1 MSSRSS
7 SRGRNPRV
15 QRERREYR
23 PEGSQRVS
31 TPDGVAERGWVQ
43 TYIEAMIQKPNNYT
57 NDLYDKVNEL
67 AVEIGGIESGIQA
80 WIGPNGIMRK
90 QMNEHKNI
98 VSSLGALEKKVA
110 AIENAQV
117 DKKMMAKNFKRI
129 GDLEKKVVSLEA
141 ELKKCCTKS
150 AANSTRTSRT
160 GSRANSTRTSRTG
173 SRANSTRT
181 SRASSRTG
189 STRSSR
195 SRGSRSRTRRRRR
208 GLSFNSEDTYD
219 SDVSYTSDQ
228 ERRMYRAMSG
238 R

>member
-1 MSSRSS
+1 MSSRSRS
-7 SRGRNPRV
+7 RNPRV

-23 PEGSQRVS
+23 PEGSERVS

-43 TYIEAMIQKPNNYT
+43 VYTEDMIQRANNYT
-57 NDLYDKVNEL
+57 KQLYDKVDDL
-67 AVEIGGIESGIQA
+67 AVEVGRMESGVQT
-80 WIGPNGIMRK
+80 WVGPNGLMRK

-98 VSSLGALEKKVA
+98 VSGFGALEKKVA
-110 AIENAQV
+110 VIEKGQV

-129 GDLEKKVVSLEA
+129 GDLEKKVASLEA

-150 AANSTRTSRT
+150 ARSSRSGSTRTSRS
-160 GSRANSTRTSRTG
+160 GSTRSSRSG
-173 SRANSTRT
+173 STR
-181 SRASSRTG
+181 SSRSG

-195 SRGSRSRTRRRRR
+195 SRGSRPRTQRRRR

-228 ERRMYRAMSG
+228 QERMYRAQV
-238 R
+238 

>member
-43 TYIEAMIQKPNNYT
+43 SYIEAMIQKPNNYT

-98 VSSLGALEKKVA
+98 VSGFGALEKKIA

-129 GDLEKKVVSLEA
+129 GDLEKKVASLES

-150 AANSTRTSRT
+150 AASSRAS
-160 GSRANSTRTSRTG
+160 SRANSTRTSRTG
-173 SRANSTRT
+173 STRT
-181 SRASSRTG
+181 SRTG
-189 STRSSR
+189 STTSSQ
-195 SRGSRSRTRRRRR
+195 GSRSRTRRRRR

>member
-1 MSSRSS
+1 MPSRTN

-23 PEGSQRVS
+23 PEGSERVS
-31 TPDGVAERGWVQ
+31 TPDDVAERGWVQ
-43 TYIEAMIQKPNNYT
+43 VYTEDMIQRANNYT
-57 NDLYDKVNEL
+57 KQLYDKVDDL

-80 WIGPNGIMRK
+80 WVGPNGLMRK

-98 VSSLGALEKKVA
+98 VSGFGALEKKIA
-110 AIENAQV
+110 AIEKGQI
-117 DKKMMAKNFKRI
+117 DKTALTKNFKRI
-129 GDLEKKVVSLEA
+129 GDLEKKVTYLEA

-150 AANSTRTSRT
+150 DMSSRSGSTRTSEART
-160 GSRANSTRTSRTG
+160 SRSGSTRSSRSGSTRT
-173 SRANSTRT
+173 
-181 SRASSRTG
+181 SRTG

-195 SRGSRSRTRRRRR
+195 SRGSRPRTQRRRR

-228 ERRMYRAMSG
+228 EERMYRAQV
-238 R
+238 